1 MKLFEYQ
8 AKEVFKDKG
17 IATPKS
23 LLIDSLEGLEGA
35 LDTIGLPCALKSQV
49 LRGGRGKAGLI
60 PLVKTSKDAVSEA
73 ERLFESEHQVQ
84 KILVEEFV
92 HIEQELYLSVTV
104 DAEKAK
110 ALVIACGE
118 GGVDIETLA
127 KESPDKIIFES
138 VDMLIGI
145 QPYQCRRLAYSLV
158 EDKSLAGQLSK
169 MIDKLYQIFIE
180 FDAELVEINPVFIS
194 KEGRVIAGDGKLSI
208 DDNSMFR
215 QKSYDMTRD
224 YFESDMAYEAAL
236 EGIPYIQFDG
246 NISLMCAGAGLTTTV
261 YDLINYAGG
270 HVANYLEFGGPNYR
284 KAEEA
289 MRLCLKNDSSVILVV
304 TFGTIA
310 RADVMADGIVAAI
323 KKLQPDR
330 PIVTCIRGTNE
341 IEATK
346 TLKAA
351 GLECLTDTEEAV
363 ARAVEIANG
372 GAN

>member
-8 AKEVFKDKG
+8 AKEVFKANG
-17 IATPKS
+17 IVTPKS
-23 LLIDSLEGLEGA
+23 LLVDSLEGLDLA
-35 LDTIGLPCALKSQV
+35 LDTIGVPCALKSQV

-60 PLVKTSKDAVSEA
+60 PLVKTIKDAVSEA
-73 ERLFESEHQVQ
+73 ERLFDSEHDVR
-84 KILVEEFV
+84 KILVEEM
-92 HIEQELYLSVTV
+92 INIDQELYLSVTV
-104 DAEKAK
+104 DAEKAT
-110 ALVIACGE
+110 AMVIACSE

-127 KESPDKIIFES
+127 KESPDKIIFEE
-138 VDMLIGI
+138 VDILLGI
-145 QPYQCRRLAYSLV
+145 QPYQCRNIAYALV
-158 EDKSLAGQLSK
+158 DDKALVGQLSK
-169 MIDKLYQIFIE
+169 MVYNLYQVFVKY
-180 FDAELVEINPVFIS
+180 DAELVEINPVFIT
-194 KEGRVIAGDGKLSI
+194 KEGQVIAGDGKLSI
-208 DDNSMFR
+208 DDNSMYR
-215 QKSYDMTRD
+215 QKSYEMTRD
-224 YFESDMAYEAAL
+224 YFDSDMAYEAAL

-270 HVANYLEFGGPNYR
+270 DVANYLEFGGPNYR

-341 IEATK
+341 IEANK

-363 ARAVEIANG
+363 ARAVEIAKG

>member
-8 AKEVFKDKG
+8 AKEVFNAGG
-17 IATPKS
+17 IPVPKS
-23 LLIDSLEGLEGA
+23 LLVEDLAGLETA
-35 LDTIGLPCALKSQV
+35 LDTIGVPCALKSQV

-60 PLVKTSKDAVSEA
+60 PLVKTTGQAVTEA
-73 ERLFESEHQVQ
+73 ERLFESEHNVK
-84 KILVEEFV
+84 KILVEEMIN
-92 HIEQELYLSVTV
+92 IEQELYLSVTI
-104 DAEKAK
+104 DAEKAT
-110 ALVIACGE
+110 ALVIACSE

-127 KESPDKIIFES
+127 KESPEKIIFEE
-138 VDMLIGI
+138 VDILLGI
-145 QPYQCRRLAYSLV
+145 QPYQCRNIAYKLTKDPSLV
-158 EDKSLAGQLSK
+158 KQLGK
-169 MIDKLYQIFIE
+169 MVYNLYQIFTKY
-180 FDAELVEINPVFIS
+180 DAELVEINPVFIT
-194 KEGRVIAGDGKLSI
+194 KEGTAIAGDGKLSI
-208 DDNSMFR
+208 DDNSMHR
-215 QKSYDMTRD
+215 QKSYEITRD
-224 YFESDMAYEAAL
+224 YFDSDMDYEAAL

-246 NISLMCAGAGLTTTV
+246 DISLMCAGAGLTTTV

-363 ARAVEIANG
+363 ARAVEIAKG
-372 GAN
+372 GTK